1 MFESQGINTT
11 GLVAAWK
18 LVYTAGLMNEV
29 DRTLGTSQYNLV
41 DVGRQCL
48 ANIFYDLQKMV
59 RVVHVVWLKDEQNL
73 ISYVQLQ
80 NVADVMLEV
89 RIYYWGWIA
98 YFYLIPMWGYRD
110 NVGDYAAKHWSG
122 LVNSYILLQLLESFF
137 SYMWSPMCW
146 VPFPGWPQEL
156 NHLRFSTSQRS
167 CVLLKAEHV
176 IEEKQDIK
184 VNFNIIFYT
193 WITHTGFHTNII
205 DHEPVM
211 LYCDRFTEYWWHCTW
226 WWLNMCT

>member
-59 RVVHVVWLKDEQNL
+59 RVVHVAWLKDEQNL

-89 RIYYWGWIA
+89 RIYY
-98 YFYLIPMWGYRD
+98 
-110 NVGDYAAKHWSG
+110 
-122 LVNSYILLQLLESFF
+122 
-137 SYMWSPMCW
+137 
-146 VPFPGWPQEL
+146 
-156 NHLRFSTSQRS
+156 
-167 CVLLKAEHV
+167 
-176 IEEKQDIK
+176 
-184 VNFNIIFYT
+184 
-193 WITHTGFHTNII
+193 
-205 DHEPVM
+205 
-211 LYCDRFTEYWWHCTW
+211 
-226 WWLNMCT
+226 